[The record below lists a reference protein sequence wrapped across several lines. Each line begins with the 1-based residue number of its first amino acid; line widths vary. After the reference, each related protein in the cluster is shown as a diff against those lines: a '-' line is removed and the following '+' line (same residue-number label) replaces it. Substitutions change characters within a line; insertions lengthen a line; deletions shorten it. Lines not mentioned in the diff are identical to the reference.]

1 MDHDLKQRLVGAV
14 VVTALAAIFVP
25 MFFDDPVQ
33 DQGRVVNELKI
44 PEPPL
49 ERFSETSKKLPD
61 SVGQVLALPEPPA
74 LHTEQE
80 QQKPSNK
87 NDAGLVR
94 WVIQVGS
101 FSQRENALL
110 LQKKLRKNGFS
121 TFLDSIDTEK
131 NSTLYRL
138 KVGPELDKERA
149 KAIKSQLAKKYQ
161 LQAIL
166 VAE

>member
-1 MDHDLKQRLVGAV
+1 MDHELKQRLVGAV
-14 VVTALAAIFVP
+14 VITALAAIFVP
-25 MFFDDPVQ
+25 MLFDDPVQ
-33 DQGRVVNELKI
+33 DQGRIINELQI
-44 PEPPL
+44 PEPPFK
-49 ERFSETSKKLPD
+49 RFSETSEKLPD
-61 SVGQVLALPEPPA
+61 SVDQVLALPEPSA
-74 LHTEQE
+74 LRTE
-80 QQKPSNK
+80 QQKHNNQ
-87 NDAGLVR
+87 NDSGLVR

-110 LQKKLRKNGFS
+110 LQEKLRKNGFA

-138 KVGPELDKERA
+138 RVGPELSKERA
-149 KAIKSQLAKKYQ
+149 ETIKSQLEKQYQ